1 MEILRYNIEHKSK
14 WDEFIPKAKNTSFLF
29 YRNFMDYHQERFQ
42 DFSLFILDKNK
53 IVAVLPAHLIDGVL
67 YSHKGLSYG
76 GILCLPEVNLIIFE
90 KMIQT
95 ILMYC
100 AQQNISQVIINSI
113 PSIYS
118 SVFSEELSFISFSS
132 PQKKTVVQLLSI
144 INCRN
149 PLPINDN
156 RKRMIKKGEKN
167 NFYIEEDNTADLFWQ
182 NILEFRLQKRY
193 NNLPVHSR
201 EEMNNLMNNFSQN
214 IKQYNVFSPDGKI
227 VGGTTVFIN
236 KNIIRLQYIA
246 GLDEGNREGA
256 LDFLIFYLLKKYQNK
271 VDFFDFGSSHI
282 SDEKLNK
289 GLIYWKESFGAR
301 SIAQYTYI
309 FSTQEILSIFK

>member
-14 WDEFIPKAKNTSFLF
+14 WDEFISKAKNTSFLF

-42 DFSLFILDKNK
+42 DFSLFVLEKSK
-53 IVAVLPAHLIDGVL
+53 IVAVLPAHVNNNIL

-76 GILCLPEVNLIIFE
+76 GILCLPEVNLSTFE
-90 KMIQT
+90 KMVKT
-95 ILMYC
+95 ILLYC
-100 AQQNISQVIINSI
+100 AQQNILQVEINSI
-113 PSIYS
+113 PSVYS
-118 SVFSEELSFISFSS
+118 SVFSEELSFINFSS
-132 PQKKTVVQLLSI
+132 TKKNSRVQLLSI
-144 INCRN
+144 IDFRS

-167 NFYIEEDNTADLFWQ
+167 NYYVEENSTADLFWQ
-182 NILEFRLQKRY
+182 NILELRLQKRY
-193 NNLPVHSR
+193 NNVPVHSM
-201 EEMNNLMNNFSQN
+201 EEINNLMNIFPQN

-246 GLDEGNREGA
+246 GSDEGNKEGG
-256 LDFLIFYLLKKYQNK
+256 LDFLIFHLLKKYQNR
-271 VDFFDFGSSHI
+271 VDFFDFGSSNI
-282 SDEKLNK
+282 SENRVNE

-301 SIAQYTYI
+301 SIAQYTYT
-309 FSTQEILSIFK
+309 FSTQEILSIF